1 MIAQL
6 QEYTKTTDLYNTM
19 GELYSYMNYMSTKF
33 LLKSS
38 FQTIK
43 LNTKVNF

>member
-6 QEYTKTTDLYNTM
+6 QEDTKTIELSNTM
-19 GELYSYMNYMSTKF
+19 DELYSYMNYMSTK
-33 LLKSS
+33 LLLRSS
-38 FQTIK
+38 LQTIK